1 MRLLSWLKKPKKD
14 KCRHYK
20 SAGRDPLTNM
30 VDVIRFDDYGKSKS
44 PLLPYGVSQ
53 CRECGK
59 RAFSC
64 HFYHCMG
71 SDETKAIDSFISYEI
86 TLEELLVLFDTW
98 KFKYEAM

>member
-1 MRLLSWLKKPKKD
+1 MGILSWLKKPKKD
-14 KCRHYK
+14 KCNHYK
-20 SAGRDPLTNM
+20 SGGQPHLTNM
-30 VDVIRFDDYGKSKS
+30 ACVIRFDDCEKSKS
-44 PLLPYGVSQ
+44 SLLPYGVSQ
-53 CRECGK
+53 CKKCGK

-71 SDETKAIDSFISYEI
+71 SNETKAIDSFIDHEI